1 MSFLLTMRRF
11 NITFPFAVLL
21 VLLTQPLTVQ
31 GLPVGNPQTDGTLR
45 RIHVPILMYHY
56 VSELPEDAD
65 QLRTDL
71 TVTPDDFHEQMQFL
85 HDQGYSTISLYE
97 LDAALQT
104 GIALPPRPIVLTFD
118 DGYIDH
124 YTNVFPILKNYG
136 FTATFFIITARLDS
150 NHAAYISWDQVTLM
164 AQAGMS
170 MEAHTKT
177 HQDLRER
184 DYDFL
189 VYEILG
195 SIESLE
201 AHTSVPVQMF
211 AYPGGRYDQ
220 QTLEVLAASPV
231 RLAVTTQPGTLHTTD
246 NRLEL
251 PRLRISHTTGVQ
263 GLKHM
268 LETF

>member
-1 MSFLLTMRRF
+1 MRNINIFLL
-11 NITFPFAVLL
+11 LL
-21 VLLTQPLTVQ
+21 SLIILLPQPLTAEETSADASQ
-31 GLPVGNPQTDGTLR
+31 SDGTLR

-56 VSELPEDAD
+56 VSEPPEDAD
-65 QLRTDL
+65 QLRIDL
-71 TVTPDDFHEQMQFL
+71 SVTPDDFHEQMQFL
-85 HDQGYSTISLYE
+85 HDQGYTTISLYD

-104 GIALPPRPIVLTFD
+104 GAPLPPRPIILTFD
-118 DGYIDH
+118 DGYLDH

-136 FTATFFIITARLDS
+136 FTATFFIITARLDANPPS
-150 NHAAYISWDQVTLM
+150 YLSWDHVTLM

-170 MEAHTKT
+170 MEPHTKT
-177 HQDLRER
+177 HQDLRQR

-201 AHTSVPVQMF
+201 AHTNAPAKMF

-220 QTLEVLAASPV
+220 QTLEVLEGSPV
-231 RLAVTTQPGTLHTTD
+231 RLAVTTQPGALHTTD

-251 PRLRISHTTGVQ
+251 PRLRISYATGVQ